1 MGLIKN
7 KLNVYILG
15 NILLK
20 EDSLPLRL
28 LPRLKTL
35 FKNISFIHLD
45 PTENIP
51 EEDHLILID
60 TILDTDQIK
69 IIKDINR
76 IQSSPS
82 YSLHDYDLAFN
93 LKLMKKLNKI
103 DKVTIIGLPFSIK
116 EESALKELKK
126 IIPNLF
132 SR

>member
-1 MGLIKN
+1 MQKAHNIY
-7 KLNVYILG
+7 VLG
-15 NILLK
+15 TPLLK
-20 EDSLPLRL
+20 QDSLPLKL
-28 LPRLKTL
+28 LPKLKTL

-60 TILDTDQIK
+60 TVLDTDQIK

-76 IQSSPS
+76 IQSSPN
-82 YSLHDYDLAFN
+82 YSLHDFDLSFN

-132 SR
+132 SRND